1 MDEPVVEKTDPV
13 VEPVKEKNESVVEN
27 EPPPDPKPKSKGGR
41 PAGSKDKTPRTRK
54 KITVVE
60 EPLHAP
66 PPAQPVQEP
75 ETPKATKPA
84 PKAAPKVS
92 LEPPVEEP
100 VEEPPSPRSVMR
112 SASMNILQLRE
123 LTERARRS
131 HLQETYTK
139 RLHRF

>member
-1 MDEPVVEKTDPV
+1 MAEAI
-13 VEPVKEKNESVVEN
+13 VEPIVEPATEKEEAPAAIVE
-27 EPPPDPKPKSKGGR
+27 EPAAPEPKKRGR
-41 PAGSKDKTPRTRK
+41 PSGAKDREPRK
-54 KITVVE
+54 KKVTVVE
-60 EPLHAP
+60 EPLEAP
-66 PPAQPVQEP
+66 PAPPVQEP
-75 ETPKATKPA
+75 ETPKPTKPA

-92 LEPPVEEP
+92 IETP

-131 HLQETYTK
+131 HLQDTYTK